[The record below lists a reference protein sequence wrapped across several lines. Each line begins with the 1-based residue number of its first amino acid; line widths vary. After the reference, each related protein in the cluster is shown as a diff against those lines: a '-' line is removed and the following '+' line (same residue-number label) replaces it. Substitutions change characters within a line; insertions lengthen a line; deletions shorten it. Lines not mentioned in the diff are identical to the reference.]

1 MRAEPAELELRLNY
15 RFKDPELLRR
25 ALMHSSLANELR
37 TTGAVATDNE
47 QMEFLGDS
55 VLGFLVA
62 DALVRRSPG
71 AREGE
76 LSRQKAHLVSA
87 AHLHGVARRLEVGRF
102 LELGRSEEM
111 SGGRAKKTLLV
122 DGLEAIIAAIF
133 LDGGIEAVRE
143 FVAIHVLD
151 APYAE
156 DEEAGTDIQP
166 AITNFK
172 SALQE
177 LAQSRSLPQPRYS
190 VVREKG
196 PEHSKTFT
204 VEVRVGKGCNGQAEG
219 RTKKIAAQ
227 RAARTV
233 YERLLSSEVNE
244 LEPAAAQPSADTG
257 AAPGL

>member
-87 AHLHGVARRLEVGRF
+87 AHLHGVAPVGAEHLRPVPVGRHQQ
-102 LELGRSEEM
+102 GTV
-111 SGGRAKKTLLV
+111 RA
-122 DGLEAIIAAIF
+122 G
-133 LDGGIEAVRE
+133 
-143 FVAIHVLD
+143 
-151 APYAE
+151 
-156 DEEAGTDIQP
+156 EAGQVADVDQP
-166 AITNFK
+166 AHQHRVQPGGPGGGT
-172 SALQE
+172 
-177 LAQSRSLPQPRYS
+177 QS
-190 VVREKG
+190 V
-196 PEHSKTFT
+196 
-204 VEVRVGKGCNGQAEG
+204 
-219 RTKKIAAQ
+219 
-227 RAARTV
+227 
-233 YERLLSSEVNE
+233 
-244 LEPAAAQPSADTG
+244 PAFG
-257 AAPGL
+257 